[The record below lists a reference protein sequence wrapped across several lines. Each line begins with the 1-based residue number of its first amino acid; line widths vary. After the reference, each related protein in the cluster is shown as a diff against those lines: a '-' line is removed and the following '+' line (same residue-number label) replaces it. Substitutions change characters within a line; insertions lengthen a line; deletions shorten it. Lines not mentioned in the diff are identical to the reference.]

1 MSSSEARAYLAKVA
15 HLYYLEN
22 MGQPEIARRMNVS
35 VATVSR
41 ALAKAREEG
50 IVRITIDRAFER
62 MGELE
67 RALEKKWGLSECA
80 IVSAGERPESI
91 YREMALVI
99 SEMLNRL
106 IRKGATIGV
115 SWGETLKAVGEN
127 LTPMRGRDPRVIPI
141 IGAMGMVDTGIYPN
155 SIAREFATRLHGTPY
170 LVNIPAVVDDSTIR
184 DSMLRDSHYRAVR
197 EIWSNLDIALLG
209 VSGLDERTSAFRQ
222 GIFSRS
228 ELGSLRERGGVCA
241 TNFTILDGTG
251 AVLDDPI
258 ADRILG
264 LPFFE
269 LKAVEHVI
277 IVATG
282 AHKVLPLRAA
292 LDSGVVTRLVTD
304 ETCAVQL
311 A

>member
-1 MSSSEARAYLAKVA
+1 MSSNEVRAYLAKIA
-15 HLYYLEN
+15 HMYYLDN

-41 ALAKAREEG
+41 ALGKARETG
-50 IVRITIDRAFER
+50 IVRITLDTTFER
-62 MGELE
+62 MSELE
-67 RALEKKWGLSECA
+67 LALEKKWGLSECA
-80 IVSAGERPESI
+80 IVATGERPDSV

-106 IRKGATIGV
+106 IHRGATIGV

-127 LTPMRGRDPRVIPI
+127 LPLVRGRDLRVIPI

-170 LVNIPAVVDDSTIR
+170 LVNIPAVVDDSSIR

-197 EIWSNLDIALLG
+197 EVWSNLDIALVG

-222 GIFSRS
+222 GIFSLE
-228 ELGSLRERGGVCA
+228 ELESLRRRGGVCA
-241 TNFTILDGTG
+241 TNFTVLQESGTP
-251 AVLDDPI
+251 LDDPI

-264 LPFFE
+264 LPFIE
-269 LKAVEHVI
+269 LDAVQHVI
-277 IVATG
+277 MVATG
-282 AHKVLPLRAA
+282 KHKASPLRAA
-292 LDSGVVTRLVTD
+292 LESGVITRLVTD
-304 ETCAVQL
+304 EACATHLV
-311 A
+311 